1 MKAVIAL
8 VLALALLA
16 IGIPL
21 SRAISDGEEHTITRT
36 REPVQDGDTSTAK
49 AGSVAAGKAAT
60 SASRTAAPQP
70 AAATQH

>member
-21 SRAISDGEEHTITRT
+21 SRSISAGDQHTITRT
-36 REPVQDGDTSTAK
+36 VEPTTPAQERQASDK
-49 AGSVAAGKAAT
+49 KLAANKRAQQP
-60 SASRTAAPQP
+60 SADAAPVV
-70 AAATQH
+70 TR